1 LDYQEV
7 KELNLQFLNLGNYFV
22 SILFKEKNSI
32 PNQMTEVVI
41 LIAPINTKMG
51 GSPKYTSDKIPKGI
65 KSPPSANQDIVPNWF
80 NRLEK

>member
-1 LDYQEV
+1 
-7 KELNLQFLNLGNYFV
+7 
-22 SILFKEKNSI
+22 
-32 PNQMTEVVI
+32 MTEVVI

-65 KSPPSANQDIVPNWF
+65 KSPPSANQDIVTDWF